1 MKKFDMVLFALALVV
16 LVVVLVVRPF
26 EQKGTEYPK
35 VFTVV
40 EVHADRVVLEDFM
53 GEAWEIDNDGT
64 WFTGDV
70 AAAIMNDMGTEDIT
84 DDQIIAIQCDGWRD
98 DWDRRQ
104 ER

>member
-1 MKKFDMVLFALALVV
+1 MKKFDMVLFVLAMVALVV
-16 LVVVLVVRPF
+16 ILVVRPF

-40 EVHADRVVLEDFM
+40 EVHADRVVLVDFL
-53 GEAWEIDNDGT
+53 GEEWQIDNEDD

-84 DDQIIAIQCDGWRD
+84 DDQIVAIQCDGWRN